1 MRRDAALLALSF
13 CCLLAAWPLSAGAAR
28 GDEKEKEKAVLL
40 AVGDPAPDW
49 TLKDP
54 QGRAHTLAEYRGQ
67 VVVLDFWATW
77 CGPCVRVM
85 PRLEKL
91 HRKYGG
97 QGLVVFGVNSFETG
111 DPVAA
116 MKKKGYTYTLLL
128 KGEEMAPA
136 YGVTSLPVVYVIG
149 TDGRVLYSHAGPEH
163 KNLAD
168 LIEKQLAA
176 HGM

>member
-1 MRRDAALLALSF
+1 
-13 CCLLAAWPLSAGAAR
+13 
-28 GDEKEKEKAVLL
+28 LL

-49 TLKDP
+49 KLADP
-54 QGRAHTLAEYRGQ
+54 EGRTHTLSEYRGR

-77 CGPCVRVM
+77 CGPCAKVM

-91 HRKYGG
+91 QKKYRE
-97 QGLVVFGVNSFETG
+97 QGVVVLGVNSWETG

-116 MKKKGYTYTLLL
+116 MSKKGCTYTLLL

-149 TDGRVLYSHAGPEH
+149 VDGTVIYAHAGPDQ
-163 KNLAD
+163 KNLGE
-168 LIEKQLAA
+168 LIEKHLGD
-176 HGM
+176 HGR